1 MRPRS
6 HARKLRPH
14 TITVYVP
21 LILQYGILL
30 YLDAS
35 GAVKTHLIMILI
47 WTSAQPAP
55 LTILMMQ
62 ILMIAFTR
70 TVNLAKYITKWAKG
84 VRLKVGLLVSNF
96 QAQTVRLIGL
106 TGTKV
111 RSLAVDVQSALLF
124 TTSARSNA
132 NHAHQ
137 TQPMTRLEACA
148 QSSVRV
154 ICSLIL

>member
-1 MRPRS
+1 M
-6 HARKLRPH
+6 
-14 TITVYVP
+14 
-21 LILQYGILL
+21 
-30 YLDAS
+30 
-35 GAVKTHLIMILI
+35 
-47 WTSAQPAP
+47 
-55 LTILMMQ
+55 
-62 ILMIAFTR
+62 
-70 TVNLAKYITKWAKG
+70 
-84 VRLKVGLLVSNF
+84 SNF

-148 QSSVRV
+148 QSSVLV